1 MSREEHTAA
10 AAVSTEMLQTA
21 LSDIVEITYNCL
33 SIDGDTSTNDM
44 VSIMANGAAGNPEIN
59 MDGTA
64 YQSFRQALYIV
75 MAAMTKMLAAD
86 GEGATRLLECSC
98 VGCPDRQTAVSIAKS
113 VVQSSLVK
121 SLLFGCDAN
130 WGRIMCAIGYTDADF
145 DIDKVDVDVASAAG
159 TIEVCRGNAVIL
171 PFSEEKAAEVLAED
185 EIHININLHQ
195 GEEQAKA
202 WGCDLTYDYVKING
216 DYRS

>member
-1 MSREEHTAA
+1 MCIR
-10 AAVSTEMLQTA
+10 
-21 LSDIVEITYNCL
+21 DR
-33 SIDGDTSTNDM
+33 
-44 VSIMANGAAGNPEIN
+44 
-59 MDGTA
+59 

-121 SLLFGCDAN
+121 CLLFGCDAN
-130 WGRIMCAIGYTDADF
+130 WGRIMCAIGYTDVDF

-159 TIEVCRGNAVIL
+159 TIAVSYTHL
-171 PFSEEKAAEVLAED
+171 TKRPFSENMLLNKISNDKITLNMVL
-185 EIHININLHQ
+185 
-195 GEEQAKA
+195 
-202 WGCDLTYDYVKING
+202 VV
-216 DYRS
+216 